1 MKNKKVKIGKIADRY
16 NAYIYKG
23 KESSIPTIPT
33 RQKES
38 FNPAS
43 HYHPERVAEGEG
55 KELNPDDVFRSI
67 QYWKKWNKA
76 ALNIIKPN
84 KKSHKKTR
92 RK

>member
-1 MKNKKVKIGKIADRY
+1 MRVSEIQKLETESKPKFRQPKPGEIG
-16 NAYIYKG
+16 
-23 KESSIPTIPT
+23 
-33 RQKES
+33 
-38 FNPAS
+38 
-43 HYHPERVAEGEG
+43 G